1 MSSSSSAE
9 TTANPTAHD
18 GAQAA
23 PLLEA
28 RGVAQHYDISRPLPF
43 MPKKIVK
50 ALDGVDLTVEERS
63 TVGVIGE
70 SGCGKSTLARVL
82 SGLEKPSSGTVLFQG
97 QDINAL
103 RGEERRQMR
112 RNIQLIFQD
121 PASSLNP
128 RMSVE
133 QTLLEPFA
141 IHPDVVPRPKR
152 RARVKELMEL
162 VGLNPDHSGRYP
174 HQFSG
179 GQQQRI
185 GIARGLSLGPK
196 VLICDEAVSALDVS
210 VRAQVVNLLAD
221 LQDELGLSYVFIAH
235 DLQIVR
241 HVSDEVATMYLGN
254 VVEQGPADDVY
265 VRTQHPYTQALL
277 SSAPELRNDPDT
289 ARELILLH
297 GDPPSPVDPP
307 SGCRFRTRCP
317 VATAACAESRPQLV
331 ARDNDSEGTP
341 TLAGD
346 PHQVACIH
354 PGPLAAAATAR

>member
-1 MSSSSSAE
+1 
-9 TTANPTAHD
+9 
-18 GAQAA
+18 
-23 PLLEA
+23 
-28 RGVAQHYDISRPLPF
+28 
-43 MPKKIVK
+43 MPKKVVK
-50 ALDGVDLTVEERS
+50 ALDGVDLSVAERA

-97 QDINAL
+97 QDINTL
-103 RGEERRQMR
+103 RGEERRRMR

-128 RMSVE
+128 RMTVE
-133 QTLLEPFA
+133 QTLLEPFS
-141 IHPDVVPRPKR
+141 IHPDVVPRGRR
-152 RARVKELMEL
+152 RARVRELMEL
-162 VGLNPDHSGRYP
+162 VGLNPDHAGRYP

-185 GIARGLSLGPK
+185 GIARGLSLGPR

-221 LQDELGLSYVFIAH
+221 LQDELGLAYVFIAH

-241 HVSDEVATMYLGN
+241 HVSDQVATMYLGN
-254 VVEQGPADDVY
+254 VVEQGSTDDVY
-265 VRTQHPYTQALL
+265 LRTQHPYTQALL
-277 SSAPELRNDPDT
+277 SSAPELRNDPDVT
-289 ARELILLH
+289 RELILLQ

-317 VATAACAESRPQLV
+317 VATAACAEERPDLT
-331 ARDNDSEGTP
+331 ARENDSDGTP
-341 TLAGD
+341 KPGEQR
-346 PHQVACIH
+346 HQVACIH
-354 PGPLAAAATAR
+354 PGPLAAAAAAT

>member
-1 MSSSSSAE
+1 
-9 TTANPTAHD
+9 
-18 GAQAA
+18 
-23 PLLEA
+23 
-28 RGVAQHYDISRPLPF
+28 
-43 MPKKIVK
+43 
-50 ALDGVDLTVEERS
+50 
-63 TVGVIGE
+63 
-70 SGCGKSTLARVL
+70 
-82 SGLEKPSSGTVLFQG
+82 VLFQG